1 MTYFVASVSF
11 SHGDLITFFLSIA
24 ILIGVAR
31 LLGELAQKLKQ
42 PAIFGELMAGILLG
56 PSVLGAFAPEV
67 NEQLFPSSG
76 PVHIGLQ
83 FVSSL
88 AIALF
93 LLLAGMEIDLRSV
106 WKQGKTALSVSLGGM
121 FVPFATGLA
130 IAIGAPHMLGM
141 QEIENKTAFSLFFAT
156 ALSISALPVI
166 ARILMDLKLLK
177 SHLGITVLTAAV
189 INDLIGWLIFA
200 MILGMIGASGA
211 PHSVAFTMITTILFA
226 TFMFTAGVKI
236 IQKIYPWIQAHFS
249 WPAGALSFI
258 ITGALLCAA
267 FTEWLGI
274 HAIFGSFIFGVTIGQ
289 CPHIRERTLHTLES
303 SISFIITPIFFA
315 SIGLEVNFFASLDW
329 LVVTIVLLTGSVG
342 KVAGSWIGGKLG
354 ALSNRESLA
363 IGCVMNARGVMEIIL
378 GLIAYQSGL
387 ITESLFVALVFFAM
401 ATSMTSGA
409 LVQKIL
415 RRRTPV
421 QLKNL
426 IKKDQIIF
434 EVQAVDR
441 DSLLKE
447 ITAVASR
454 ALSLDPHE
462 LHNLV
467 VNREALGSTGLE
479 NSIAIPHCYLKG
491 LSEPKIFIAF
501 CPEGIDFYSPDQ
513 SLAKIIFLILTAEE
527 DIQSHLEI
535 ISQIGTFFQD
545 KKNSYNFLKCKTPNE
560 VIAFINTH

>member
-1 MTYFVASVSF
+1 M
-11 SHGDLITFFLSIA
+11 LS
-24 ILIGVAR
+24 
-31 LLGELAQKLKQ
+31 
-42 PAIFGELMAGILLG
+42 
-56 PSVLGAFAPEV
+56 
-67 NEQLFPSSG
+67 
-76 PVHIGLQ
+76 
-83 FVSSL
+83 
-88 AIALF
+88 
-93 LLLAGMEIDLRSV
+93 
-106 WKQGKTALSVSLGGM
+106 
-121 FVPFATGLA
+121 
-130 IAIGAPHMLGM
+130 M

-236 IQKIYPWIQAHFS
+236 IQKIYPWIQANFS

-258 ITGALLCAA
+258 ITGALLSAA

-274 HAIFGSFIFGVTIGQ
+274 HAIFGSFIFGVSIGQ

-329 LVVTIVLLTGSVG
+329 LVVTIVVLTGSVG

-426 IKKDQIIF
+426 IKKDQIVF

-447 ITAVASR
+447 ITAVASG

-479 NSIAIPHCYLKG
+479 NSIAIPHCHVKG
-491 LSEPKIFIAF
+491 LSEPKIFITF

-527 DIQSHLEI
+527 DILSHLEI